1 MTRLFRY
8 LVGIALAC
16 SAGSALA
23 QYASVANEDVFRTD
37 QRRYGHLQ
45 YFGFYA
51 SAMGHW
57 NYTRELAPWTNL
69 TWIHVGSAADE
80 AGAIEAM
87 VLRLREAHE
96 AGVRAVLSI
105 ESFLFQNQRGD
116 LRPEADIED
125 FLVELRARL
134 EFENLLDTLLMI
146 YPKDEPFR
154 EFVRYRDP
162 NFIEQYITGEVYEDI
177 HEVLLQANSLV
188 KLVFPETPIGVI
200 LSGYELHH
208 RFFSIPEN
216 YDWVGFD
223 CYDNLFR
230 SCDDRSFVDHYRRLL
245 NYMQPHQQL
254 MAVPE
259 TWVENEN
266 MSRTDWPEVLERRF
280 RQHYEMALNEPRFVA
295 FIPFIWSFD
304 AEGET
309 PGLGLN
315 RFVELFDGDGS
326 NPGARFID
334 RVLRTGLEIKQGQH
348 SYPNMAWAETEDH
361 PARPSSGIRGDI
373 MSITHEGVLSA
384 WAFDDALPHK
394 NLRVRVQV
402 RDARGALIYKSR
414 SERTFIHDGELSH
427 GDRIGRSFT
436 GLHGYRH
443 DLPPDLLRRYGGQM
457 LDVEL
462 VVYEDGE
469 VRGIGHI
476 DRQAVRGGFKLWP
489 STPVGA
495 ATAIMQVGR
504 TTY

>member
-1 MTRLFRY
+1 MKRFFRY
-8 LVGIALAC
+8 LVAMALFC
-16 SAGSALA
+16 SAGNALA
-23 QYASVANEDVFRTD
+23 QYAGVADSDVFRTD

-57 NYTRELAPWTNL
+57 NYTQELAPWTNL

-80 AGAIEAM
+80 AGAIDAM
-87 VLRLREAHE
+87 VLRMQEARE
-96 AGVRAVLSI
+96 AGVQAVLSI

-116 LRPEADIED
+116 PRPEADIED

-134 EFENLLDTLLMI
+134 EFEGLLETLLMI

-162 NFIEQYITGEVYEDI
+162 SFIEQYVTGEVYEDI
-177 HEVLLQANSLV
+177 HRDLVQVNGAV
-188 KLVFPETPIGVI
+188 KLVFPDTPIGVI

-223 CYDNLFR
+223 CYDSLFR
-230 SCDDRSFVDHYRRLL
+230 SCDDRSFVDHYRHLL
-245 NYMQPHQQL
+245 NHMQPHQQL

-266 MSRTDWPEVLERRF
+266 MGRADWPELLERRF
-280 RQHYEMALNEPRFVA
+280 RHHYEMALNEPRFIA

-304 AEGET
+304 AEGDT

-334 RVLRTGLEIKQGQH
+334 RVLRTGLEIKRGEAR
-348 SYPNMAWAETEDH
+348 YPNMAWAETEDH
-361 PARPSSGIRGDI
+361 PARPGDGVRGDI
-373 MSITHEGVLSA
+373 MSITREGVLSA

-394 NLRVRVQV
+394 NLRVSVRV

-414 SERTFIHDGELSH
+414 PERTFIDDPDLGH
-427 GDRIGRSFT
+427 GDRIGRVFT

-443 DLPPDLLRRYGGQM
+443 DLPPDLLHRYGGQM
-457 LDVEL
+457 LEVEL
-462 VVYEDGE
+462 VVYEDGAARI
-469 VRGIGHI
+469 VGYVDSRM
-476 DRQAVRGGFKLWP
+476 VRGGFKRWP
-489 STPVGA
+489 PL
-495 ATAIMQVGR
+495 R
-504 TTY
+504 

>member
-1 MTRLFRY
+1 MMSFFRY
-8 LVGIALAC
+8 LATIALAC
-16 SAGSALA
+16 AAGNALA
-23 QYASVANEDVFRTD
+23 QYAGVADEDVFRTD

-57 NYTRELAPWTNL
+57 NYTQELAPWTNL
-69 TWIHVGSAADE
+69 TWVHVGSSADE
-80 AGAIEAM
+80 AAAIEAM
-87 VLRLREAHE
+87 VLRMREARE
-96 AGVRAVLSI
+96 VGVQAVLSI
-105 ESFLFQNQRGD
+105 ESFVFQNQRGD
-116 LRPEADIED
+116 LRPDADIEG

-134 EFENLLDTLLMI
+134 EFEGLLETLLMI

-162 NFIEQYITGEVYEDI
+162 SFIEQYITGEVYEDI
-177 HEVLLQANSLV
+177 HADLVQANSLV

-230 SCDDRSFVDHYRRLL
+230 SCDDRSFVEHYTRLL
-245 NYMQPHQQL
+245 AYMQPHQQL

-266 MSRTDWPEVLERRF
+266 MSRADWPEVLERRF
-280 RQHYEMALNEPRFVA
+280 RHHYEMALNEPRFVA
-295 FIPFIWSFD
+295 FVPFIWSFD

-326 NPGARFID
+326 NPGRLFID
-334 RVLRTGLEIKQGQH
+334 RVLRTGLEIKQGQPR
-348 SYPNMAWAETEDH
+348 YPNIAWSETEEH
-361 PARPSSGIRGDI
+361 PARPTGGIRGDI
-373 MSITHEGVLSA
+373 MSITREGVLSA

-414 SERTFIHDGELSH
+414 SERTFIDDRELGR

-462 VVYEDGE
+462 VVYEDGAE
-469 VRGIGHI
+469 RVIGHTDSI
-476 DRQAVRGGFKLWP
+476 TVRGGFKLWP
-489 STPVGA
+489 A
-495 ATAIMQVGR
+495 L
-504 TTY
+504 